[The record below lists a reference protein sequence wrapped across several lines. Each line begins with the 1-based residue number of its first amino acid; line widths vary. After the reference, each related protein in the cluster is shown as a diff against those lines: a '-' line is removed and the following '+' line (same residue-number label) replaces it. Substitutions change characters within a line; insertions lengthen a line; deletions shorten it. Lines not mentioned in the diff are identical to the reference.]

1 MVGKASEDGTGRVD
15 QTDVPL
21 KQAYRLFF
29 GAYRLFFG
37 AYRLFFGAYRLFF
50 GAYRLFFRL

>member
-21 KQAYRLFF
+21 KQADRLFF
-29 GAYRLFFG
+29 GAYRLFLELVASFLELIASFKIG
-37 AYRLFFGAYRLFF
+37 RAHV
-50 GAYRLFFRL
+50 